1 MTKAMNG
8 PVESGTKGT
17 PRQLRKGWVKFALRL
32 LLGLILL
39 GLVLYFVEIREVGSV
54 LLRTNP

>member
-1 MTKAMNG
+1 MNG